1 MFTVA
6 KAFAQFK
13 LYVEIEKVD
22 RKTEKQANIVE
33 IARDAVH
40 TGDFTTAIKFA
51 IQYYEYSRAGY
62 NPRVNTIML
71 HALEQHVTSLVKQAK
86 EVRHLDDKLVFGLQA
101 FTDIE
106 RYKKWL
112 MPYGREDAVYHLQMI
127 AGEIID

>member
-40 TGDFTTAIKFA
+40 TGDFTTAIKLS
-51 IQYYEYSRAGY
+51 IKYYKYSGGGY
-62 NPRVNTIML
+62 NPRVNAIMID
-71 HALEQHVTSLVKQAK
+71 ALMQHVTFLVEQAW
-86 EVRHLDDKLVFGLQA
+86 EVRTLDDKLVFAQQA

-106 RYKKWL
+106 KYKKWL
-112 MPYGREDAVYHLQMI
+112 MPYSREDTVFHLQMM
-127 AGEIID
+127 AGKIID